1 MRLAVISDVHGNA
14 LALEAVLADID
25 RHRVDAVLNLGD
37 HFAGPLEPVRTAA
50 MLAELDMTAI
60 RGNTDRYLVEADPD
74 LLDGHDQKTLA
85 ALDDTTLGWLRAL
98 PETRVFEDQVFL
110 SHGSPLSDETYWLD
124 RKDRKSRFRVSTSE
138 EVAAELPQGTRYP
151 LYCCGH
157 THVARVTTLNDGSI
171 VFNPGSVGRPSFTM
185 SDPDSAG
192 RWSPAAAYAIVEKA
206 IRGWQVNLRQ
216 VAYDH
221 MAAAAIAHAH
231 GSAKWARDLE
241 HGRTR

>member
-25 RHRVDAVLNLGD
+25 RHDVDAVLNLGD
-37 HFAGPLEPVRTAA
+37 HFVGPLEPVRTAG
-50 MLAELDMTAI
+50 MLAKVEMTAI
-60 RGNTDRYLVEADPD
+60 RGNTDRYLVDADPD
-74 LLDGHDQKTLA
+74 LLDTHDQETLA
-85 ALDDTTLGWLRAL
+85 ALDDATLSWLRAL

-124 RKDRKSRFRVSTSE
+124 RKDRKAFRVATGD
-138 EVAAELPQGTRYP
+138 EVAAELPSGKRYP

-157 THVARVTTLNDGSI
+157 THVARVITLDDGTV

-185 SDPDSAG
+185 SDRDSAS
-192 RWSPAAAYAIVEKA
+192 RWSAAAAYAVVERSA
-206 IRGWQVNLRQ
+206 EGWHVNLRQ
-216 VAYDH
+216 VAYDN
-221 MAAAAIAHAH
+221 MAAAAIANAH